1 MSLTCHSGAG
11 ALTAIITR
19 AVSEYIVDRPR
30 AVEVH
35 RLTASIDQLNALLFQ
50 IVLVVTWIRSVIQWF
65 VDHRFHFLAILV
77 TLVAIKSKWVRR
89 THLK

>member
-11 ALTAIITR
+11 ALTTIITR

-65 VDHRFHFLAILV
+65 IDHRFHFLAAFVGIV
-77 TLVAIKSKWVRR
+77 VVKSKWARR
-89 THLK
+89 VHLK

>member
-30 AVEVH
+30 VVEVH

-77 TLVAIKSKWVRR
+77 TLVAIKMRPRR
-89 THLK
+89 T